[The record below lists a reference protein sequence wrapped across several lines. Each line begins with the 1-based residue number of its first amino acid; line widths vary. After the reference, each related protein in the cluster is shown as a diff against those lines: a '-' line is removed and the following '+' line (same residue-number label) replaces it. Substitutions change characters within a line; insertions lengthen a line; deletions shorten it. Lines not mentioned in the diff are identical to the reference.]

1 MKGKATMNLRWAKRI
16 GHLSEIEQAKKQGFQ
31 IVQLPVTEI
40 MRLDDHTFIDI
51 KERLLKTGLSF
62 EVFESPLPEGV
73 NTTERGFNIYAW
85 IEYLKKAIGRISEL
99 GCKTLVWGD
108 GQARILPQE
117 GEATVLKENFN
128 QFLFMVAE
136 ITDKKDI
143 VFCLE
148 PLGPK
153 KTNFLNSLE
162 EVVGV
167 LGSVGKKNL
176 AIAIASSDIIETN
189 MKIEDIVHYGDLIA
203 HAYLDSLED
212 FAGPIMGKATFPKVS
227 GTPHPIF
234 FLSILKKISYNK
246 VIALPNNADSE
257 TLLLCKEAWN
267 RV

>member
-1 MKGKATMNLRWAKRI
+1 MNGEATMNMRWAKRVDRFLDI
-16 GHLSEIEQAKKQGFQ
+16 GQAKEQGFQ
-31 IVQLPVTEI
+31 IVQLPVAEI
-40 MRLDDHTFIDI
+40 MRLDDRAFRDVKID
-51 KERLLKTGLSF
+51 LLESGLSF

-108 GQARILPQE
+108 GQARILPEE

-136 ITDKKDI
+136 IAEKKDI

-162 EVVGV
+162 EVASV

-176 AIAIASSDIIETN
+176 AITMASSDIVETN
-189 MKIEDIVHYGDLIA
+189 IRIEDFVHYRDLIA

>member
-1 MKGKATMNLRWAKRI
+1 MNEEATMNMRWAKRVDRFLDI
-16 GHLSEIEQAKKQGFQ
+16 GQAKEQGFQ
-31 IVQLPVTEI
+31 IVQLPVAEI
-40 MRLDDHTFIDI
+40 MRLDDRAFRDVKID
-51 KERLLKTGLSF
+51 LLESGLSF

-108 GQARILPQE
+108 GQARILPEE

-136 ITDKKDI
+136 IAEKKDI

-162 EVVGV
+162 EVASV

-176 AIAIASSDIIETN
+176 AITIASSDIIETN

-212 FAGPIMGKATFPKVS
+212 FAGPIMGKATFPKAS

-257 TLLLCKEAWN
+257 TLLSCKEAWN

>member
-1 MKGKATMNLRWAKRI
+1 MNGKATMNLRWAKRI
-16 GHLSEIEQAKKQGFQ
+16 AHLSEIEQAKEQGFQ

-51 KERLLKTGLSF
+51 KEHLLKTGLSL
-62 EVFESPLPEGV
+62 EVFESPLPKGV

-176 AIAIASSDIIETN
+176 AITIASSDIIETN
-189 MKIEDIVHYGDLIA
+189 MRTEDVLHYRDLIA
-203 HAYLDSLED
+203 HAYLDSLEEV
-212 FAGPIMGKATFPKVS
+212 AGLNREMATFSRAS
-227 GTPHPIF
+227 GTPHRILL
-234 FLSILKKISYNK
+234 LSILKKISYDK
-246 VIALPNNADSE
+246 VIALPNDADSE
-257 TLLLCKEAWN
+257 TLALCKEAWD